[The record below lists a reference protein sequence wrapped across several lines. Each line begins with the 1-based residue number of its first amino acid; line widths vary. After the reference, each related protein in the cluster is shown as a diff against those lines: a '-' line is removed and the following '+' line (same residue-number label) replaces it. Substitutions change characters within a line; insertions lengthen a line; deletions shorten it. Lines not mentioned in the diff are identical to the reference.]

1 MWNKVSEPHAK
12 WKDQSWKIMPI
23 RGSHIFSLKLLV
35 FSLYTILTRSCF
47 LMLPYFLL
55 QSYTTVRMVFLQ
67 HKIDY
72 AIPCLK
78 LVQLGYTQC
87 MFMEMNFLLQNTFSF
102 CYLDCKLAY
111 NRKYF
116 VCFMNYLKKWSTH
129 YLPKSGESVWG
140 WMHRELKC

>member
-1 MWNKVSEPHAK
+1 MKSYAYK
-12 WKDQSWKIMPI
+12 
-23 RGSHIFSLKLLV
+23 RSHIFSLKLLV
-35 FSLYTILTRSCF
+35 LSLYTILTRSHF
-47 LMLPYFLL
+47 LMYPYFLL

-78 LVQLGYTQC
+78 LVHLGYTQC

-111 NRKYF
+111 NRKYLF
-116 VCFMNYLKKWSTH
+116 VLWITLKSDLRERHSQAMVGRGFM
-129 YLPKSGESVWG
+129 GAQAQWG
-140 WMHRELKC
+140 AL